1 MSIQRPRTPRDLVR
15 TAGVWPKAAAGA
27 VALALLAGPAL
38 AQAQTP
44 GAPAE
49 APKADG
55 PRNPLKGGA
64 SKDAKVVVSEHM
76 TVDLHVKDEDLAN
89 VLELLSIQTQKNI
102 IASNKVGG
110 KVTAT
115 LYGVTFYQAL
125 DAILHVNGFGYTEN
139 GNFIYVYTKDELAEI
154 QKAQKKRVSRVIRLN
169 YLNAEDAKE
178 FVTPLLSKDGGEIRI
193 NAKVPTFNIPDKSP
207 VGKNDFALT
216 DTMVII
222 DFEENVKA
230 VEELVRQ
237 IDTRPAQVLVEA
249 TILQTALNEAN
260 AFGVDFSVIGD
271 LNFGDFVNIGGPLG
285 AAAGLIRGGTGAAGQ
300 GFSPPNDRGNAVTS
314 TPGNTSGPGTFKVGV
329 LAGDVAIFLRM
340 LDQVTD
346 TVILSNP
353 KILALNRQP
362 ARVLVG
368 KRVGY
373 LNTTSTETS
382 TTQTVEFLDTG
393 TQLYFRPFVS
403 SEGEVR
409 MELKPQVSAA
419 EIRNVTDARGATV
432 TIPDEVTQE
441 LVTNVNVRDG
451 QTVVLGGL
459 FTENTTFTRRQ
470 VPWAG
475 DLPIIGAAFRG
486 NEDSTTRSEIIF
498 LITPTIV
505 TDTMLAGAADRA
517 TGDIERV
524 RTGTRQGLLPWSREK
539 MTDTLNVEAEK
550 LAREGDF
557 DKALWNIQRSL
568 SMNPNQPEAYRLRE
582 RITGMRERWG
592 TNSMLED
599 IINSNE
605 TRRQDFTPPSPSPSH
620 RTPRGS
626 VTPQFDA
633 APAPRPVIP
642 PSAYVTEQQTL
653 AATLAAAAAS
663 EQNAS
668 QPAAQPA
675 PEAQAQG
682 HNDANTQVQSPSAD
696 TPAQASVPADQPMT
710 PDAGQPDAPSNNNSG
725 DTAAASAEPHA
736 QLNVSDLNQAFAQVS
751 GTSAGHPAPDAI
763 ASPVSADAHTPLNA
777 PFASG
782 PMPVPA
788 TVVTPVA
795 VDNAGNAAQP
805 AVKPYVVPN
814 LSADEKKSVAQ
825 VTQTLP
831 GLRGHVELFTLMNS
845 GTLPELGNEQDNGW
859 NALLAAGQ
867 IKTVPA
873 NPYVG
878 GPNAQKIVVGDKPDT
893 TFHNDYGWIYNP
905 KTGQLWAAG
914 FDASDRPLCRS
925 TSMDPTLAAKPA
937 TPATDKAPDQGA
949 EAKPQNP
956 EPATAGVETKAE

>member
-1 MSIQRPRTPRDLVR
+1 MSTQRSR
-15 TAGVWPKAAAGA
+15 TARQILSAAGHWPKAGVAAL
-27 VALALLAGPAL
+27 ALALLALPAF
-38 AQAQTP
+38 AQAP
-44 GAPAE
+44 AAPTE
-49 APKADG
+49 
-55 PRNPLKGGA
+55 PRNPMRSGA
-64 SKDAKVVVSEHM
+64 GTGAAKDAKVVVSEHM
-76 TVDLHVKDEDLAN
+76 TVDLHVKDEELSN

-139 GNFIYVYTKDELAEI
+139 GNFIYVYTKEELAEI
-154 QKAQKKRVSRVIRLN
+154 QKAQRKRISKVIKLN

-178 FVTPLLSKDGGEIRI
+178 FVTPLISKEGGEIRI
-193 NAKVPTFNIPDKSP
+193 NTKPATFSIPEKTPT
-207 VGKNDFALT
+207 GKNEFALS
-216 DTMVII
+216 DTVVVI
-222 DFEENVKA
+222 DYEENVKA
-230 VEELVRQ
+230 VEELIKQ

-271 LNFGDFVNIGGPLG
+271 LNFGDFINIGGPLG
-285 AAAGLIRGGTGAAGQ
+285 AAAGLIKGGTGSSGQ
-300 GFSPPNDRGNAVTS
+300 GFSPTNNRGSAVTS
-314 TPGNTSGPGTFKVGV
+314 TPGNTAGPGTFKVGV

-382 TTQTVEFLDTG
+382 TTQSVEFLDTG

-459 FTENTTFTRRQ
+459 FTENMTFTRRQ
-470 VPWAG
+470 VPWVG

-486 NEDSTTRSEIIF
+486 NEDSTVRSEIIF

-517 TGDIERV
+517 GGDIDRI
-524 RTGTRQGLLPWSREK
+524 RTGTRQGLLPWSRTK

-557 DKALWNIQRSL
+557 DKALWNLQRSL
-568 SMNPNQPEAYRLRE
+568 SLNSNQPEAYRLRE
-582 RITGMRERWG
+582 RITGMRERWSTG
-592 TNSMLED
+592 SMLED
-599 IINSNE
+599 IINSDE
-605 TRRQDFTPPSPSPSH
+605 SKRHTFTPPSPSPEH
-620 RTPRGS
+620 LKPKGS
-626 VTPQFDA
+626 VKPVFEPTPAPRAAIPPSAFVDEQRQLALVAQAQAELAASSNGNNPASTTPAAGTDFA
-633 APAPRPVIP
+633 APAPN
-642 PSAYVTEQQTL
+642 AGTDF
-653 AATLAAAAAS
+653 AAS
-663 EQNAS
+663 SDSNNDTTPAS
-668 QPAAQPA
+668 NFTPADIDAAFAHVSGTPAAEPQPAASSPA
-675 PEAQAQG
+675 PAPAAFA
-682 HNDANTQVQSPSAD
+682 DAAFPTAASS
-696 TPAQASVPADQPMT
+696 TPALANPSTNPSQQA
-710 PDAGQPDAPSNNNSG
+710 N
-725 DTAAASAEPHA
+725 ASAAKPA
-736 QLNVSDLNQAFAQVS
+736 YTPPLLSD
-751 GTSAGHPAPDAI
+751 P
-763 ASPVSADAHTPLNA
+763 
-777 PFASG
+777 
-782 PMPVPA
+782 
-788 TVVTPVA
+788 
-795 VDNAGNAAQP
+795 
-805 AVKPYVVPN
+805 
-814 LSADEKKSVAQ
+814 EKKQVAQ
-825 VTQTLP
+825 VNQTLP
-831 GLRGHVELFTLMNS
+831 GLRGQVELFTLMNS
-845 GTLPELGNEQDNGW
+845 GQAPDLGTSPASNGW
-859 NALLAAGQ
+859 EPLVTASLIKAL
-867 IKTVPA
+867 PA
-873 NPYVG
+873 NPYIG
-878 GPNAQKIVVGDKPDT
+878 GENAQKIVVGDKPDSA
-893 TFHNDYGWIYNP
+893 FHADYGWIYNP

-914 FDASDRPLCRS
+914 FDASDRPLNKS
-925 TSMDPTLAAKPA
+925 ASPDNAVAAKPA
-937 TPATDKAPDQGA
+937 PAPAA
-949 EAKPQNP
+949 EAKPADKPQNP